1 MDFFFIFE
9 RIFFYFE
16 LMIFKI
22 FVMRMLDNWICY
34 NVDVLY
40 EVMYLNISYLL
51 FIYLLI
57 QF

>member
-57 QF
+57 